1 MFPAVPMP
9 ATLLNAP
16 VPLNLRQIEVFH
28 AIMIAGTLSGAAR
41 MLCVSQPAISR
52 VLATAESRLR
62 MLMFERVRGRLHPTP
77 EARRLFS
84 EVESILDG
92 VRRFNALAA
101 DMAAGTHGELSLV
114 SSPSFGEW
122 LMPVAVRRFRARFP
136 EVRIKYRPLPFD
148 SLLPHVLLGH
158 AELAISSMPPPSS
171 ANAAAR
177 PIGHSFIECAI
188 PERHPLAQ
196 NATVSAADL
205 LGQTFISYGRD
216 TPFGRLVADFFAASG
231 MALRSDIEIRSTPEA
246 LAMVREGVGVA
257 LVEAFGA
264 RRSVQDGVVLRP
276 LTPSLSHRIYLVH
289 ANTQPLSAMAKE
301 FLATVRRVL
310 KEEGRDTAI
319 TPLLPEHPGEH
330 ADVRTPAHLA

>member
-1 MFPAVPMP
+1 MP
-9 ATLLNAP
+9 ATLPTPP

-28 AIMIAGTLSGAAR
+28 AIMIAGSLSGAAR
-41 MLCVSQPAISR
+41 MLCVSQPAVSR
-52 VLATAESRLR
+52 VLATAENRLR
-62 MLMFERVRGRLHPTP
+62 MLMFERVRGRLQPTP

-101 DMAAGTHGELSLV
+101 DMAAGTQGELSLV

-122 LMPVAVRRFRARFP
+122 LMPVAIRRFRARYP
-136 EVRIKYRPLPFD
+136 DVRIKYRPLPFD

-158 AELAISSMPPPSS
+158 AELAISSMPAPPS
-171 ANAAAR
+171 ANATAR

-196 NATVSAADL
+196 AESVSAADL
-205 LGQTFISYGRD
+205 VGQTFISYGRD
-216 TPFGRLVADFFAASG
+216 TPFGRLVADFFAASDI
-231 MALRSDIEIRSTPEA
+231 ALRSDIEIRSTPEA
-246 LAMVREGVGVA
+246 MAMVREGVGVA
-257 LVEAFGA
+257 LIEAFGA
-264 RRSVQDGVVLRP
+264 RRAEQGGVVCRP
-276 LTPSLSHRIYLVH
+276 LRPSLSHRVYLIH

-319 TPLLPEHPGEH
+319 TPSLPEHPGEDAPLRAH
-330 ADVRTPAHLA
+330 AALG

>member
-1 MFPAVPMP
+1 MP
-9 ATLLNAP
+9 AALAP
-16 VPLNLRQIEVFH
+16 PSVPLNLRQIEVFH
-28 AIMIAGTLSGAAR
+28 AIMIAGSLSGAAR
-41 MLCVSQPAISR
+41 MLCVSQPAVSR

-62 MLMFERVRGRLHPTP
+62 MLMFERVRGRLQPTP

-101 DMAAGTHGELSLV
+101 DMAAGAQGELSLV

-122 LMPVAVRRFRARFP
+122 LMPVAIRRFRARYP
-136 EVRIKYRPLPFD
+136 DVRIKYRPLPFD

-158 AELAISSMPPPSS
+158 AELAISSMPPPAS

-196 NATVSAADL
+196 AESVSAADL
-205 LGQTFISYGRD
+205 VGQAFISYGRG

-231 MALRSDIEIRSTPEA
+231 LTVRSDIEIRSTPEA
-246 LAMVREGVGVA
+246 MAMVREGVGVA
-257 LVEAFGA
+257 LIEAFGA
-264 RRSVQDGVVLRP
+264 RRSVQDGVVLKP
-276 LTPSLSHRIYLVH
+276 LSPSLSHRIYLIH

-301 FLATVRRVL
+301 FLATVKRVL
-310 KEEGRDTAI
+310 KEEGREAAI
-319 TPLLPEHPGEH
+319 TPSLPEHPGEH
-330 ADVRTPAHLA
+330 ASARAHLPLE